1 MMALALA
8 RTLALS
14 SAAHRAVFAPV
25 LDAFGALTKRARAR
39 AAESRAEKKAAAGE
53 KKPPTA

>member
-1 MMALALA
+1 
-8 RTLALS
+8 
-14 SAAHRAVFAPV
+14 VFAPV

-39 AAESRAEKKAAAGE
+39 AAESHAAKKAAAD